1 MWGAGDLQSD
11 GEGVCL
17 ELLYVP
23 PFLIPFLFSVLFVA
37 VVPVDVL
44 VLLPPACGGVD
55 AVAEIVLRGGQ
66 GGSGRRET
74 HGPLCPCRLRRRTT

>member
-1 MWGAGDLQSD
+1 MWGGWRDVQSN

-17 ELLYVP
+17 ELFYVLY
-23 PFLIPFLFSVLFVA
+23 FCILLLFGVLFVA

-55 AVAEIVLRGGQ
+55 AVAEVVLRGG
-66 GGSGRRET
+66 
-74 HGPLCPCRLRRRTT
+74 